1 MPGVHRK
8 KWWIEGGRRRGRNG
22 IYYIWGEGI
31 DGEAVGRPEGSC
43 DGRWEEGME
52 WSENGIWEEM
62 R

>member
-22 IYYIWGEGI
+22 IYIWGEGI

-52 WSENGIWEEM
+52 WSGNGIWEEM

>member
-1 MPGVHRK
+1 MV
-8 KWWIEGGRRRGRNG
+8 
-22 IYYIWGEGI
+22 YIWGEGI

-52 WSENGIWEEM
+52 WSGNGIWEEM